1 MTALDPML
9 RQVNLD
15 AADVAAL
22 DRQLGELV
30 RSGLDVRTADDTQL
44 APLARI
50 PRPTRLAEAL
60 AGPDAPA
67 LLITRPPIDEPIG
80 PTPGNWRANPG
91 STPAH
96 DLWLAL
102 LAETAGT
109 AVCWSSLQAGRLV
122 LDVLPVR
129 GQEQAQTGAG
139 SSIELEFHV
148 EDAFDVGRCDVLLL
162 LGLRNAGLVGTTVGV
177 APLHELGGADLEV
190 LSAPRYL
197 IRPDPEHCGD
207 CGPATGPG
215 TPVPVLSWRGDQPL
229 LRVDPSYT
237 TPLDD
242 AAAAAFRR
250 LCAAIVGRLTEV
262 VVRPGDVLVV
272 DNQRAVHGRRP
283 FRPNYD
289 GTDRWLRKM
298 TAVRDVE
305 RVRHR
310 MARGSRKLF
319 TWQPH
324 GS

>member
-1 MTALDPML
+1 MTASNPVL

-15 AADVAAL
+15 AADVAVL
-22 DRQLGELV
+22 DRQLGELAG
-30 RSGLDVRTADDTQL
+30 SGLDVRIADDAQL
-44 APLARI
+44 TPLARI
-50 PRPTRLAEAL
+50 SRPDRLAEAL
-60 AGPDAPA
+60 AGPAAPA
-67 LLITRPPIDEPIG
+67 LLVTRPPIDEPIG

-102 LAETAGT
+102 LAETVGT

-129 GQEQAQTGAG
+129 GHEQAQTGAG
-139 SSIELEFHV
+139 SRAELEFHV
-148 EDAFDVGRCDVLLL
+148 EDAFDADRCDVLLL
-162 LGLRNAGLVGTTVGV
+162 LGLRNAELVGATVGV
-177 APLHELGGADLEV
+177 APLHELGDADLDV

-197 IRPDPEHCGD
+197 IRPDPEHRD
-207 CGPATGPG
+207 DRGPAAGPDN
-215 TPVPVLSWRGDQPL
+215 PVPVLCWQDDQPL
-229 LRVDPSYT
+229 LRIDPSYT
-237 TPLDD
+237 TPLDGT
-242 AAAAAFRR
+242 AAAVFRR
-250 LCAAIVGRLTEV
+250 LCAAIADRLTDV
-262 VVRPGDVLVV
+262 VLRPGDVLVV
-272 DNQRAVHGRRP
+272 DNQRAVHGRRS
-283 FRPNYD
+283 FRPSYD

-310 MARGSRKLF
+310 MAGGGRRLV